1 MEDWLVHHQLALHN
15 QQLALQRPGRQIQVR
30 FQLLSVQMWSMLVAE
45 VGGTLSQSYPYLKV
59 KTITLSLNFTGDIKM
74 QEKPKSYLFFADELF
89 LFGRRA
95 VNAYIPFPPQME
107 LHIGLAFM
115 QLLNY
120 WFDPY
125 ELFLEQSNCGKV
137 DFLIIRD
144 ISKTC
149 LLAGCMQLSLIVQLD
164 DLCIVLWVSVLIIY
178 ISQPRWQGNIVQ
190 QCATSCP
197 CCQAYQF

>member
-30 FQLLSVQMWSMLVAE
+30 FQLLSVQMWSMLVVE
-45 VGGTLSQSYPYLKV
+45 VGGTLLQSYPYLKV
-59 KTITLSLNFTGDIKM
+59 KTVTLSLNSTGDIKM
-74 QEKPKSYLFFADELF
+74 QVKPESYLFCWRVVPLWEKSSQCLYSSPSSD
-89 LFGRRA
+89 GITHR
-95 VNAYIPFPPQME
+95 V
-107 LHIGLAFM
+107 GM

-149 LLAGCMQLSLIVQLD
+149 LLAGCIQLSLIVQLH

-178 ISQPRWQGNIVQ
+178 ISQPWSQRNKYS
-190 QCATSCP
+190 A
-197 CCQAYQF
+197 AMY